1 MGEKTNNW
9 DKLYNKAKE
18 VQNGREISPFIYGGQ
33 VSAAIMTDRGNIYV
47 GVCVDATCGLA
58 VCAERNAIFNMITN
72 GESKIDKMVAITSDN
87 RVGAP
92 CGVCRELMMQLHKDS
107 GEIEVLM
114 NYETMEIKKL
124 KELVPDWWGI
134 ERFK

>member
-1 MGEKTNNW
+1 MNNW

-92 CGVCRELMMQLHKDS
+92 CGACRELMMQLHKDS